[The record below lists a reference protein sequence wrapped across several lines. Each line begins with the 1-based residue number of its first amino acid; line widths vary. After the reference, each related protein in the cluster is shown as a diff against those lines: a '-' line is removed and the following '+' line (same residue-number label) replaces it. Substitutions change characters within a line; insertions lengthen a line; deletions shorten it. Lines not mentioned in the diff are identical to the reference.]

1 MFQKALFD
9 MQPGSQLALPK
20 TVCSENNVICKSEFL
35 HYEYLEFHKIAT
47 GCNTKKPF
55 GLARQVGQ
63 AGRYGKVAWYILL
76 KLASQQLAFQLT
88 GCGFT
93 IKCKKPPTIMVL
105 QQGSKKKR
113 KKKYH
118 KQHLIFQINLDMHI
132 ADKISNVVKGKRK
145 LKL

>member
-1 MFQKALFD
+1 MFQKVLFD

-105 QQGSKKKR
+105 QQGSKKKKR
-113 KKKYH
+113 RDIINSTSFFKLT
-118 KQHLIFQINLDMHI
+118 QTCTQLI
-132 ADKISNVVKGKRK
+132 K
-145 LKL
+145 LAML